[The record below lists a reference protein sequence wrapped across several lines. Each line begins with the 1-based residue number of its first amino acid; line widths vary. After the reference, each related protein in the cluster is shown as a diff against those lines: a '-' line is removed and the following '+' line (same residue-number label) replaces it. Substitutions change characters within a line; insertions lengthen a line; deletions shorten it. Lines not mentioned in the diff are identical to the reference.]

1 MTRCHVTLKLIS
13 LSTCQLALFYF
24 IFILPGRLVQSL
36 VWKHNQ
42 NLSIFQIFVRSL
54 SGITSVGMGKEVLV
68 EWRMRGWRGDVGSV
82 GSGNSAGLLSNP
94 SSTFVNVTAK
104 GLICSTAVSL
114 YDVLKCSIRNI
125 GPDQLVSTTAH
136 DNGPFT
142 GLAVCNQ
149 VGPTSTGQAGSLLK

>member
-1 MTRCHVTLKLIS
+1 MENAGVKRRC
-13 LSTCQLALFYF
+13 
-24 IFILPGRLVQSL
+24 
-36 VWKHNQ
+36 
-42 NLSIFQIFVRSL
+42 
-54 SGITSVGMGKEVLV
+54 
-68 EWRMRGWRGDVGSV
+68 V
-82 GSGNSAGLLSNP
+82 GSGNSTGLLSNP

-104 GLICSTAVSL
+104 GLICTTAVSL

-149 VGPTSTGQAGSLLK
+149 VGPTSTGQAGPLLK

>member
-1 MTRCHVTLKLIS
+1 MARC
-13 LSTCQLALFYF
+13 
-24 IFILPGRLVQSL
+24 G
-36 VWKHNQ
+36 
-42 NLSIFQIFVRSL
+42 
-54 SGITSVGMGKEVLV
+54 
-68 EWRMRGWRGDVGSV
+68 GDEEERGSV
-82 GSGNSAGLLSNP
+82 VTVNSTGLLSNP